1 MVAEDDAHLDH
12 ILSGNGAVILVAAG
26 TILPPLAG
34 PANVLQSFDGLGDAA
49 GRVVPWFDVKPII
62 CEGIAS
68 LTSSITTLK
77 APEPAIPI
85 AHLHLRITL

>member
-1 MVAEDDAHLDH
+1 MSIAANLNH
-12 ILSGNGAVILVAAG
+12 ILRHGAVILAAAG
-26 TILPPLAG
+26 TIIPPLVG
-34 PANVLQSFDGLGDAA
+34 RANVLQSFDGLGDAA